1 MIGALIMA
9 GGQSTRMRATLGN
22 SHKSL
27 IPVLGV
33 TMLERNLCKLL
44 SAGFHN
50 IVIAVSEHEPEI
62 AIEVETRGRALAD
75 ATGATVECFKER
87 QQLGTIGVA
96 REFKDRFDPLLVVNV
111 DNLTALDFR
120 ALVAYH
126 QRSGAALTV
135 ATHFEPLQIP
145 FGEVNV
151 SGGWL
156 TRYIEKPIRQTCIS
170 SGTYV
175 LGPKALNLIKR
186 EHKTNVP
193 ELIDTLLQ
201 CGESIAAFQHTA
213 AWIDVNDSMAVEK
226 AERLIGNQFR
236 DFEYWDQ
243 APDCELSALLI
254 HSPKGILVE
263 RRPET
268 AQRYR
273 GLWDIP
279 GEQLQETDHTPGDAI
294 TRKIK
299 EQAGCQKLPPSF
311 LTSFDDLDISTGKIL
326 RHHVFFVHLDE
337 MSPDFHEQGDVK
349 WIPLAE
355 AGSHPLSH
363 AAVRSLAS
371 FRRRL

>member
-1 MIGALIMA
+1 
-9 GGQSTRMRATLGN
+9 
-22 SHKSL
+22 
-27 IPVLGV
+27 VLGV

-44 SAGFHN
+44 SSGFQN
-50 IVIAVSEHEPEI
+50 IAVAVSEHEPEI
-62 AIEVETRGRALAD
+62 AVEVETRGRALAS
-75 ATGATVECFKER
+75 ATGATVECFREK

-111 DNLTALDFR
+111 DNLTALDFN
-120 ALVAYH
+120 ALVDHH

-135 ATHFEPLQIP
+135 ATHFEPLQMP
-145 FGEVNV
+145 YGEVNV
-151 SGGWL
+151 SDGWL
-156 TRYIEKPIRQTCIS
+156 TQYIEKPVRQTCIS

-175 LGPKALNLIKR
+175 LSPKALNLIKR
-186 EHKTNVP
+186 DHKTSVP

-201 CGESIAAFQHTA
+201 CGESIAAFQHNA

-226 AERLIGNQFR
+226 AERLIGDQFS

-254 HSPKGILVE
+254 HSPKGLLVE

-268 AQRYR
+268 AGRYR

-279 GEQLQETDHTPGDAI
+279 GEQLQNDQTPGDAI
-294 TRKIK
+294 ARKVK
-299 EQAGCQKLPPSF
+299 EQAGCQNLLPSF

-326 RHHVFFVHLDE
+326 RHHVFFVHVDE
-337 MSPDFHEQGDVK
+337 ITPDFHPDGDVR
-349 WIPLAE
+349 WMPLAG
-355 AGSHPLSH
+355 AGSSDPLSH

-371 FRRRL
+371 LRRRL